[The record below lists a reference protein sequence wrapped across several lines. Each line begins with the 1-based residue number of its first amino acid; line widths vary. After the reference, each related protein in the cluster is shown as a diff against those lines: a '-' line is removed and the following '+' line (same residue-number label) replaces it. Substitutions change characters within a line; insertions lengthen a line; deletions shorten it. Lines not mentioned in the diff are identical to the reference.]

1 MPQRPLAIYRS
12 LIEAGHYQPDPPQR
26 PVVEALDGLW
36 QELTTPRRVGWVA
49 RLRRAPAPVRG
60 LYIWGGVGR
69 GKTWLMDL
77 FYESLPRPDKFRIH
91 FHRFMARV
99 HAALRERESLR
110 NPLDD
115 VAREW
120 AGRYRVLCFDEFHVS
135 DIADAML
142 LGGLLAALFRRG
154 VVLVATSNLAPGSLY
169 RDGLQRA
176 RFLPAIDLLERH
188 TRVVELAGDI
198 DFRLRILE
206 RSEIY
211 HSPLDEGS
219 ERALEHAFER
229 FSGGYEMAA
238 TLQINGRPFRARRR
252 ADGVVWFD
260 FAELCGKARGSVD
273 YIEIA
278 RSFNTVLLSGIPVMG
293 PDMEDPARRF
303 VHLVDELYDRNVK
316 LLVTAAAPARQLY
329 AGRRLELEFQRTAS
343 RLAEMQGHDY
353 LALPHLP

>member
-1 MPQRPLAIYRS
+1 MGKLGGAWADVYRKKWTWDKVTWGSHAVDCYPGGCSWRVFTRNGRVVREEQAGLASPVEQGIPDMNPMGCQKGACWSHCIYSQDRVTRPLK
-12 LIEAGHYQPDPPQR
+12 
-26 PVVEALDGLW
+26 
-36 QELTTPRRVGWVA
+36 RVGE
-49 RLRRAPAPVRG
+49 RGEGKFEPVS
-60 LYIWGGVGR
+60 W
-69 GKTWLMDL
+69 D
-77 FYESLPRPDKFRIH
+77 
-91 FHRFMARV
+91 
-99 HAALRERESLR
+99 AAL
-110 NPLDD
+110 
-115 VAREW
+115 
-120 AGRYRVLCFDEFHVS
+120 G

-211 HSPLDEGS
+211 HSPLDDGS

-260 FAELCGKARGSVD
+260 FAELCGK
-273 YIEIA
+273 I
-278 RSFNTVLLSGIPVMG
+278 
-293 PDMEDPARRF
+293 
-303 VHLVDELYDRNVK
+303 
-316 LLVTAAAPARQLY
+316 
-329 AGRRLELEFQRTAS
+329 GRA
-343 RLAEMQGHDY
+343 HV
-353 LALPHLP
+353 